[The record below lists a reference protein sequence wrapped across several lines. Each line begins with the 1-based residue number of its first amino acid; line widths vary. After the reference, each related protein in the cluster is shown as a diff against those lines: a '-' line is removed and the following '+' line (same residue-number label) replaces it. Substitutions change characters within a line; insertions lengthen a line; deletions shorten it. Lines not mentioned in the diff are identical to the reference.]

1 MRIARRDRPPADLQ
15 LITAKIASD
24 KPWLRFVL
32 ARYPDPLGYG
42 PGSKSRFADAALDK
56 GQPPRFEPLY
66 FGSTFRSCFVETVLR
81 DQANG
86 QAGDWPLPRSAL
98 TAWTCAR
105 IELTRPLT
113 VVDLTSTGPVGM
125 RMPSDAVR
133 ARHQQLGRLWSAAFH
148 AHPDRVDG
156 IRYPSRF
163 IQDTCLCLYADRALE
178 ALRLTA
184 RDALLAFPDELAD
197 ALDTFRISLVR

>member
-1 MRIARRDRPPADLQ
+1 MRIAKRDRPPVDLH
-15 LITAKIASD
+15 LVTAEIKPD

-32 ARYPDPLGYG
+32 AQHPDPLGYG
-42 PGSKSRFADAALDK
+42 SGQKSRFADAELDQ
-56 GQPPRFEPLY
+56 GRPARFEPLY
-66 FGSTFRSCFVETVLR
+66 FGSTFRSCFVEAVLR

-105 IELTRPLT
+105 IELARPLK

-133 ARHQQLGRLWSAAFH
+133 ARQQQLGRLWSTAFH
-148 AHPDRVDG
+148 AHPDQVDG
-156 IRYPSRF
+156 ILYPSRLV
-163 IQDTCLCLYADRALE
+163 QDTCLCVYADRAADVLM
-178 ALRLTA
+178 LTA
-184 RDALLAFPDELAD
+184 RGTLLAFPEELAD
-197 ALDTFRISLVR
+197 VLDTFRISLVG

>member
-1 MRIARRDRPPADLQ
+1 MRIAKRDRPPVDLH
-15 LITAKIASD
+15 LITAEITPD
-24 KPWLRFVL
+24 KSWLRFVL
-32 ARYPDPLGYG
+32 AQHPDPFGYG
-42 PGSKSRFADAALDK
+42 RGSKSRFADAELDQ
-56 GQPPRFEPLY
+56 GRSARFEPLY

-86 QAGDWPLPRSAL
+86 HAGDWPLLRSAL

-105 IELTRPLT
+105 VELTRPLK

-133 ARHQQLGRLWSAAFH
+133 ARHQQLGRLWSTAFH

-156 IRYPSRF
+156 ILYPSRC
-163 IQDTCLCLYADRALE
+163 IQDPCLCIYADRALDV
-178 ALRLTA
+178 LKLTA
-184 RDALLAFPDELAD
+184 RGTLLASPEELA
-197 ALDTFRISLVR
+197 AVLDTFRISLVR